1 MCSFSFQGH
10 GRDDG
15 KSTVHEMAVNGYDE
29 KQEDD
34 NAEGEEEDEELL
46 ISTQR

>member
-1 MCSFSFQGH
+1 
-10 GRDDG
+10 
-15 KSTVHEMAVNGYDE
+15 MAANGYDE
-29 KQEDD
+29 KQEDE